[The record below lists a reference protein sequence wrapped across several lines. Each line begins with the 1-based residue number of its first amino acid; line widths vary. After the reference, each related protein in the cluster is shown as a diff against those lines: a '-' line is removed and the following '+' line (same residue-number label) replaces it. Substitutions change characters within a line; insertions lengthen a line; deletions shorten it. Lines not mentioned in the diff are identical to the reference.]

1 MATQLNDWLSI
12 DKISGTGN
20 AEITL
25 TASSYEELVDRTT
38 SLKIQGISKNAI
50 LTVRQN
56 AFVPPSTNAYFWVKL
71 EEDGEIYGIVNNTIE
86 YSFNQSTWNSF
97 PISSSLSVPANTYV
111 WFRNTVDLLNKEYVQ
126 DGNRFLFT
134 KNGHVGGD
142 LSSMGAMMEKN
153 FQYLFAKEN
162 YTTNTYLID
171 ASELILPWD
180 TVSNRCFYDMFR
192 NCSKLITPPK
202 VLPATNLEGACYIG
216 MFDECKSL
224 TTAPELPATTL
235 SVSYQDGQTYGCYQS
250 MFGNCSSLITAP
262 ELPATTITDRCYYYM
277 FFNCTSL
284 VNAPEL
290 PATTLAKECYS
301 LMFNGCSSLKIA
313 PELPAT
319 TLANKCYSYMFNGC
333 SSLKIAP
340 ELPAT
345 TLAYGCYRYMFLNCT
360 SLVNAPELP
369 ATTLADSCYSYMF
382 KDCTN
387 LSYIKMLATEIDDN
401 LSPLTG
407 WVTNVA
413 PTGTFVKAAANTN
426 IQIDSNSG
434 IPKGWTVLTNEQ
446 EESKQQYFWVEF
458 ENTGG
463 TISGLTNTYTDMYH
477 SFDGITWLTTPKTL
491 SMGNNTLVYFRND
504 SKKIPNL
511 NIKFN
516 SNAKIGGDMSSIVD
530 MAENCCKDIFDGN
543 TFITDASEL
552 ILPWTTLANGCY
564 GMMFQGCTS
573 LTTAPVVLPAT
584 TLTKECYRGMF
595 KNCTSL
601 TKAPELPATTLAE
614 RCYYGMF
621 QGCTSL
627 VNAPTLPA
635 TTLAGYC
642 YYQMFSG
649 CSSLVSAPELPATT
663 LAEWCYGD
671 MFYICE
677 SLVIAPA
684 LPATTLADNCYK
696 DMFAVCKSLVYA
708 PSILPATTLAN
719 GCYYN
724 MFITCLSL
732 KKAPELPATTLVG
745 GCYHNMFMDCKSLNY
760 IKMLAINYR
769 YDSLEG
775 WTKNVASSGTFIK
788 HPDAAN
794 PPRGDSGIPH
804 GWKVETATE

>member
-12 DKISGTGN
+12 DKASGTGN

-25 TASSYEELVDRTT
+25 TASSYTELVDRVI
-38 SLKIQGISKNAI
+38 SLKVQGISANAI
-50 LTVRQN
+50 LNVRQN
-56 AFVPPSTNAYFWVKL
+56 AIVPSATLDSY
-71 EEDGEIYGIVNNTIE
+71 EIT
-86 YSFNQSTWNSF
+86 
-97 PISSSLSVPANTYV
+97 
-111 WFRNTVDLLNKEYVQ
+111 
-126 DGNRFLFT
+126 
-134 KNGHVGGD
+134 
-142 LSSMGAMMEKN
+142 
-153 FQYLFAKEN
+153 
-162 YTTNTYLID
+162 
-171 ASELILPWD
+171 
-180 TVSNRCFYDMFR
+180 
-192 NCSKLITPPK
+192 
-202 VLPATNLEGACYIG
+202 
-216 MFDECKSL
+216 
-224 TTAPELPATTL
+224 
-235 SVSYQDGQTYGCYQS
+235 TYGGGTYTNGITS
-250 MFGNCSSLITAP
+250 NVPWTAVVNGNWITIDKTQGESGYTP
-262 ELPATTITDRCYYYM
+262 LSITLEDPTEARNGSIV
-277 FFNCTSL
+277 FNAEG
-284 VNAPEL
+284 V
-290 PATTLAKECYS
+290 
-301 LMFNGCSSLKIA
+301 
-313 PELPAT
+313 
-319 TLANKCYSYMFNGC
+319 
-333 SSLKIAP
+333 
-340 ELPAT
+340 
-345 TLAYGCYRYMFLNCT
+345 
-360 SLVNAPELP
+360 
-369 ATTLADSCYSYMF
+369 
-382 KDCTN
+382 
-387 LSYIKMLATEIDDN
+387 
-401 LSPLTG
+401 
-407 WVTNVA
+407 
-413 PTGTFVKAAANTN
+413 
-426 IQIDSNSG
+426 
-434 IPKGWTVLTNEQ
+434 VLTLQ
-446 EESKQQYFWVEF
+446 IYQIYDLKKSYFWVEF
-458 ENTGG
+458 EEANG

-477 SFDGITWLTTPKTL
+477 SFDGSTWLTTPKTL
-491 SMGNNTLVYFRND
+491 SMGDNTLVYFKNN

-511 NIKFN
+511 KIKFN

-552 ILPWTTLANGCY
+552 ILPWTTLANGCYGMMFQGCTSLTTAPELPATTLANGCY

-621 QGCTSL
+621 QGCSSL

-642 YYQMFSG
+642 YYNMFSG

-663 LAEWCYGD
+663 LAEWCYGG

-732 KKAPELPATTLVG
+732 KKAPKLPATTLVG
-745 GCYHNMFMDCKSLNY
+745 GCYSGMFMDCKSLNY